1 MANNPVLKKGADG
14 PAVKRLQK
22 ALNAA
27 NQAVAVDGDFGN
39 GTKRAVMAFQAAHGL
54 EADGIVGP
62 ATWAALGAG
71 GARGAQGPGGGGNAG
86 AQRLSKQGA
95 AFIAHFEGFR
105 GELYNDPVGHATI
118 GCGHLVHHGPINGSE
133 PEEFRRGITRERAI
147 ELLQQDA
154 DSAADAISR
163 SVKVKL
169 TQSQVDALIS
179 FAFNV
184 GNGAFNDS
192 TLLKLLNQGDYGSV
206 PAQLDRW
213 TKASGRTLPGLV
225 TRRKA
230 EGGLF
235 RNGTYVS

>member
-1 MANNPVLKKGADG
+1 MANDPVLKKGADG
-14 PAVKRLQK
+14 PAVKRLQRALK
-22 ALNAA
+22 AAKHP
-27 NQAVAVDGDFGN
+27 VAVDGDFGD
-39 GTKRAVMAFQAAHGL
+39 GTKSAVLAFQAAHGL

-62 ATWAALGAG
+62 ATWAALRG
-71 GARGAQGPGGGGNAG
+71 GKAHASGDPGNAG
-86 AQRLSKQGA
+86 TQRLSKKGA

-105 GELYNDPVGHATI
+105 GNLYNDPVGHCTI

-133 PEEFRRGITRERAI
+133 PEEFKRGITRQRAL
-147 ELLQQDA
+147 ELLQEDA
-154 DSAADAISR
+154 GSAAGAISS

-169 TQSQVDALIS
+169 TQAQADALIS

-230 EGGLF
+230 EGALF
-235 RNGTYVS
+235 RDGRYVG

>member
-1 MANNPVLKKGADG
+1 MANEPVLKKGADG
-14 PAVKRLQK
+14 KAVERLQK
-22 ALNAA
+22 ALKAA
-27 NQAVAVDGDFGN
+27 GHAVAVDGDFGEA
-39 GTKRAVMAFQAAHGL
+39 TKRVVVAFQAARGL
-54 EADGIVGP
+54 KADGVVGP
-62 ATWAALGAG
+62 ATWAALGG
-71 GARGAQGPGGGGNAG
+71 GVHASGGGGDAG
-86 AQRLSKQGA
+86 AQRLSKKGA

-105 GELYNDPVGHATI
+105 GNLYNDPVGHCTI

-133 PEEFRRGITRERAI
+133 PEEFKRGITRERAL

-154 DSAADAISR
+154 GSAAGEISR

-169 TQSQVDALIS
+169 TQFQADALIS
-179 FAFNV
+179 FTFNV

-213 TKASGRTLPGLV
+213 TKASGKTLPGLV

-230 EGGLF
+230 EGALF
-235 RNGTYVS
+235 RDGKYVG

>member
-1 MANNPVLKKGADG
+1 MPNDPVLKKGADG
-14 PAVKRLQK
+14 KAVERLQRALK
-22 ALNAA
+22 AAGH
-27 NQAVAVDGDFGN
+27 AVAVDGDFGDA
-39 GTKRAVMAFQAAHGL
+39 TKRAVKAFQAAHGL
-54 EADGIVGP
+54 GADGVVGP

-71 GARGAQGPGGGGNAG
+71 APASGPKAG
-86 AQRLSKQGA
+86 AARLSTKGA

-105 GELYNDPVGHATI
+105 GELYNDPVGHCTI

-133 PEEFRRGITRERAI
+133 PDEFKRGITRERAL

-154 DSAADAISR
+154 GSAAGEISR
-163 SVKVKL
+163 SVKVQL
-169 TQSQVDALIS
+169 TQAQADALIS

-230 EGGLF
+230 EGALF
-235 RNGTYVS
+235 RDGKYVG